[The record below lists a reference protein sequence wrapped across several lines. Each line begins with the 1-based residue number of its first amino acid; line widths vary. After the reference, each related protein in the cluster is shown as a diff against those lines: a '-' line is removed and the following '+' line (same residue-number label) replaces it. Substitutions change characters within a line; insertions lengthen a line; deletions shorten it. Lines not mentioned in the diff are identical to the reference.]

1 MRILVKVGGAP
12 LLEES
17 GRLRFARSIQSARQA
32 GHELIVVH
40 GGGEQIRHWCARLG
54 IEDHYVQ
61 GLRVTDEATSEVV
74 LAVLAGSVNRSLV
87 HALDRAGAPAVGLT
101 GADGRCFEA
110 RPLAMEG
117 AQLGFVGELQ
127 AVHPELPLS
136 LCKLGYVPV
145 IASLAPL
152 AKDALGDASRLYNVN
167 ADHAAAPLA
176 AGLGADAL
184 LLLSDVEAVRDAE
197 GSPLAELDPVKH
209 AQLLEQDV
217 LQGGMLPKVA
227 AAASAARALPRGRVV
242 IASAEKEDCVLAAL
256 APGGGTH
263 IIAEE
268 SIHG

>member
-12 LLEES
+12 LLEEA
-17 GRLRFARSIQSARQA
+17 GRLRFARSIQSALNA

-40 GGGEQIRHWCARLG
+40 GGGEQIRHWCTRLG

-61 GLRVTDEATSEVV
+61 GLRVTDEATSEVA

-87 HALDRAGAPAVGLT
+87 HALDRVGAPAVGLT

-110 RPLAMEG
+110 RPLEISG
-117 AQLGFVGELQ
+117 AQLGYVGEVQ
-127 AVHPELPLS
+127 AVHPKLPLA
-136 LCKLGYVPV
+136 LCALGYVPV
-145 IASLAPL
+145 IASMAPL
-152 AKDALGDASRLYNVN
+152 AEDAAGDPSRLYNVN

-176 AGLGADAL
+176 AGLEADAL

-197 GSPLAELDPVKH
+197 GLPLAELGPVKH
-209 AQLLEQDV
+209 AELLKQGA

-227 AAASAARALPRGRVV
+227 AAASAAKALPNGRVV
-242 IASAEKEDCVLAAL
+242 IASAELEDCVLAAL

-263 IIAEE
+263 ISAREE
-268 SIHG
+268 VHG

>member
-12 LLEES
+12 LLELA
-17 GRLRFARSIQSARQA
+17 GRLRFARSIKSAQSA

-61 GLRVTDEATSEVV
+61 GLRVTDEATSEVA
-74 LAVLAGSVNRSLV
+74 LAVLAGSVNRGLV
-87 HALDRAGAPAVGLT
+87 HALDRIGAPAVGLS

-110 RPLAMEG
+110 RPLEIEG
-117 AQLGFVGELQ
+117 AELGYVGEVQ

-152 AKDALGDASRLYNVN
+152 AGDAAGDPSRLYNVN

-176 AGLGADAL
+176 AGLKADAL
-184 LLLSDVEAVRDAE
+184 LLLSDVEAVRDAQ
-197 GSPLAELDPVKH
+197 GLPLAELGPTKH
-209 AQLLEQDV
+209 AQLLEQSA

-227 AAASAARALPRGRVV
+227 AAASAARALPKGRVV

-256 APGGGTH
+256 APGGGTL
-263 IIAEE
+263 ITAEE
-268 SIHG
+268 TIHG